1 MLTTRDA
8 ARLFSSKRI
17 AEIASGNF
25 SYLLDV
31 AARYQGSLKGNFTAV
46 EVIEHVYAELSK
58 DYRSEYFFK
67 NTVAERLLLGRH
79 SINTATILPEFRVGR
94 SKADCVVL
102 NGSSTCYEIKSDFDN
117 LDRLPEQL
125 SYYKKIF
132 DKTYVVVGKS
142 HLNKVQALCCDDVG
156 VIELTPRKNLRVIR
170 EANASK
176 DPVDVPVLMRSLRV
190 DEYKE
195 ITSKVSSQSV
205 DYPNTEIFSVCE
217 SILKNSP
224 SSDVRQAFCSTLK
237 RSRRV
242 ERDYI
247 LSLPRSLLM
256 AGIGF
261 KLRTDQRRSLVENLN
276 ISFSKDAICTT
287 RSYEAS
293 NLS

>member
-17 AEIASGNF
+17 AEIASGDF

-31 AARYQGSLKGNFTAV
+31 ATHYRNSLNTSFTVA
-46 EVIEHVYAELSK
+46 EVIDHAYFELSR

-79 SINTATILPEFRVGR
+79 SVNTATVLPEFRVGR
-94 SKADCVVL
+94 SKADCVIL

-125 SYYKKIF
+125 SFYRRIF
-132 DKTYVVVGKS
+132 DKTYVVVGKA
-142 HLNKVQALCCDDVG
+142 HLGKVQDTCSDDIG
-156 VIELTPRKNLRVIR
+156 VIELTSKKSLRVIR
-170 EANASK
+170 EAKVSS
-176 DPVDVPVLMRSLRV
+176 DPVDVSILMRSLRV
-190 DEYKE
+190 DEYKD
-195 ITSKVSSQSV
+195 IASKLSRMTV

-217 SILKNSP
+217 EILKNSP
-224 SSDVRQAFCSTLK
+224 SDDVREAFCSTLK
-237 RSRRV
+237 KSRKV
-242 ERDYI
+242 EKDYI

-276 ISFSKDAICTT
+276 RSFSKDALCTT
-287 RSYEAS
+287 RFYEAS